1 MKTTLI
7 ASSATALVAAL
18 AFSSTSAAP
27 LEKRLMMALSLEAS
41 PTLPSLNLGE
51 LLPTPTLPPV
61 VGEIQSII
69 TSVVDGVTSLIPTTI
84 PSPTLPAE
92 VANLL
97 PDVTMSL
104 GVSVPT
110 PTPPPEL
117 EALAQLAQGA
127 LNAVPSMLLKNLAD
141 IQSQLSSALSV
152 AATQIP
158 TPVTYITTEGGKECT
173 KTFTPTIPTF
183 ATTGVI
189 NPLSI
194 LVSAIPQPSAVIGG
208 VTSVL
213 QVPALAVPTNL
224 VPLLNSAQ
232 LPQID
237 VPGLLGDKQHLC
249 IKDGNGNQVGLCGDG
264 PLVSDS
270 EVIAL

>member
-1 MKTTLI
+1 
-7 ASSATALVAAL
+7 
-18 AFSSTSAAP
+18 
-27 LEKRLMMALSLEAS
+27 MMALSLEAS

-69 TSVVDGVTSLIPTTI
+69 TSVIDGVTSLIPTTI

-104 GVSVPT
+104 GITVPT

-194 LVSAIPQPSAVIGG
+194 LVSAIPQPSAVMQDVTSVIGG